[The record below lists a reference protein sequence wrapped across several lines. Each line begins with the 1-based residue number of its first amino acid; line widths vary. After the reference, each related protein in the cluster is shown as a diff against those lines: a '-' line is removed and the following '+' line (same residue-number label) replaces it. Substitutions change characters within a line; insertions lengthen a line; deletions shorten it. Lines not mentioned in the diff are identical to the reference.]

1 MNLTER
7 MMKRY
12 ILKLNFSIK
21 TIILRIKYYYFLELL
36 CCHIKYIEE
45 NNIEE
50 NFDLKKYL
58 VIKRMYKLK
67 LYVINKQIDIL
78 IAHRNQL
85 DNL

>member
-1 MNLTER
+1 
-7 MMKRY
+7 MKRY

-21 TIILRIKYYYFLELL
+21 ILILRIKYYYFLELL

-50 NFDLKKYL
+50 NFDLKKYFI
-58 VIKRMYKLK
+58 IKRSFNMKL
-67 LYVINKQIDIL
+67 ISIRNQIEIS
-78 IAHRNQL
+78 IARRNQL

>member
-1 MNLTER
+1 
-7 MMKRY
+7 MKRY

-21 TIILRIKYYYFLELL
+21 ILILRIKYYYFLELL

-58 VIKRMYKLK
+58 VLKRMYKLK

-78 IAHRNQL
+78 IACRNQL